1 MSSKQSITRTRAVSM
16 NPEILSQTETLLQVQ
31 RMQYLLEEY
40 DEENS
45 FLNRQIE
52 ELLELKKKSETSKNS
67 FARSKRDLEQTNN
80 SIKQS

>member
-1 MSSKQSITRTRAVSM
+1 M

-52 ELLELKKKSETSKNS
+52 ELLELKKKSEASKNS